1 MNYFKLCISVQSSL
15 VYARATHRASDFA
28 RLRRRFARAIATRR
42 RVDRA
47 PVAVTSRA
55 RDHLSVRHARRR
67 RRARGGAKG

>member
-1 MNYFKLCISVQSSL
+1 MNYFKLCVSVQFSL
-15 VYARATHRASDFA
+15 VYARVDPPRERLCPFTTSFRARVATP
-28 RLRRRFARAIATRR
+28 R

-55 RDHLSVRHARRR
+55 RDYLSVRHARRR